1 MIKVEKLE
9 VFNFEGAFR
18 GLRNPMESWDKSD
31 SETDVGYNTELNRGE
46 VEFLLGANDKAL
58 AQKLI
63 LAGSDHRKFMRQ
75 IFVSMDI
82 TAPLYFV
89 KELDTYKVAT
99 VTNSTSTM
107 HKLAT
112 TPITAE
118 HFSLDNGL
126 PQTDEFFFIMDR
138 IIDDCERL
146 RLHYLETKDVRYWRA
161 LIQLLPSSWNQKR
174 TWTADFEV
182 LRNICHARENH
193 KLQEWCEFVQY
204 IYNNAPYAKEL
215 IFYKGE

>member
-1 MIKVEKLE
+1 MIKIERINVM
-9 VFNFEGAFR
+9 NIDNAIHGM
-18 GLRNPMESWDKSD
+18 RNPLESWGKSD
-31 SETDVGYNTELNRGE
+31 TVWDYGCPVIGP
-46 VEFLLGANDKAL
+46 NDLAL
-58 AQKLI
+58 AQKLV

-82 TAPLYFV
+82 TAPLYWW
-89 KELDTYKVAT
+89 KEMDQYRINCT
-99 VTNSTSTM
+99 TNSESTM
-107 HKLAT
+107 HRLASV
-112 TPITAE
+112 PITKE
-118 HFSLDNGL
+118 LFSFDKESRQILYDTYGNIGYDMMGI
-126 PQTDEFFFIMDR
+126 DEIV
-138 IIDDCERL
+138 IAGCEKLRL
-146 RLHYLETKDVRYWRA
+146 RYLETKDVRYWRA

-174 TWTADFEV
+174 TWTANFEV